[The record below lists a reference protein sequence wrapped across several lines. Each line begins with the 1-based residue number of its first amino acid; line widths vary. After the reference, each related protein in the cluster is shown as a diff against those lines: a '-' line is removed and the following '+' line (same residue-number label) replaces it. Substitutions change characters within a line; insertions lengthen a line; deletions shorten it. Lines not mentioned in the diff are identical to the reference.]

1 MTEKMTFEFSGLV
14 KDQSDIDLIEF
25 WGHDAGEFVEVE
37 ETKII
42 ERVEPSEKPTPP
54 QSQTNLQ
61 GVSLQDK
68 NKV

>member
-1 MTEKMTFEFSGLV
+1 MTEKMIFEFSGLV
-14 KDQSDIDLIEF
+14 KDQTDIDLIEF

-42 ERVEPSEKPTPP
+42 ERVEPVKKPQP
-54 QSQTNLQ
+54 QTNLQ